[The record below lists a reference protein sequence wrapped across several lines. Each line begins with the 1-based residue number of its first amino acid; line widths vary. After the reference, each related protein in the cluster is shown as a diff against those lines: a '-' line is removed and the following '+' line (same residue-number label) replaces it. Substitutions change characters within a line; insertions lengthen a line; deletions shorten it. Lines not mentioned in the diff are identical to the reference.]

1 MKIDFERF
9 AEDSIQKNTLRL
21 SFWGTAVVWF
31 LLLIF
36 FAFAPG
42 VQKKEEFKTI
52 QITLDVPQEKTE
64 VQKTD
69 IASQETAASKK
80 TQTSPA
86 KSDAAQSAPAS
97 QKKPSVQQPAKTA
110 QKQASSPAAAAS
122 PKTSSPA
129 PVEAKSAPAK
139 AKITYKKSVD
149 ELLAEQS
156 GSAKSAQWD
165 DSVFG
170 DDTAAVSSSSTTNS
184 TAVNKGVYGTSA
196 LSGTAASAA
205 LDTGKAVAKTDSA
218 VKTTATSATQNA
230 LGKIAAATYTM
241 SAGNG
246 VSSSAKVNVE
256 KNGDGSVAVSM
267 TDGSSR
273 ILLDPKK
280 PVIFISEENA
290 ALIDS
295 SRTVTVS
302 FKVLA
307 GGNVPL
313 SGIVISP
320 SSLLPIQIQSE
331 IREQISQWRFKPA
344 SSDGQARFEYSII
357 KK

>member
-52 QITLDVPQEKTE
+52 QITLDVPHEKPE

-170 DDTAAVSSSSTTNS
+170 DDTAAVSSSSTTN
-184 TAVNKGVYGTSA
+184 
-196 LSGTAASAA
+196 
-205 LDTGKAVAKTDSA
+205 
-218 VKTTATSATQNA
+218 
-230 LGKIAAATYTM
+230 
-241 SAGNG
+241 
-246 VSSSAKVNVE
+246 
-256 KNGDGSVAVSM
+256 
-267 TDGSSR
+267 
-273 ILLDPKK
+273 
-280 PVIFISEENA
+280 
-290 ALIDS
+290 
-295 SRTVTVS
+295 
-302 FKVLA
+302 
-307 GGNVPL
+307 
-313 SGIVISP
+313 
-320 SSLLPIQIQSE
+320 
-331 IREQISQWRFKPA
+331 
-344 SSDGQARFEYSII
+344 
-357 KK
+357 

>member
-64 VQKTD
+64 VQKTE
-69 IASQETAASKK
+69 IASQEKAASKK
-80 TQTSPA
+80 TQASPA

-110 QKQASSPAAAAS
+110 QKQAAS

-184 TAVNKGVYGTSA
+184 TAVNKGVSGTSA

-218 VKTTATSATQNA
+218 VKTAATSATQNA

>member
-110 QKQASSPAAAAS
+110 QKQAAS

-184 TAVNKGVYGTSA
+184 TAVNKGVSGTSA

-218 VKTTATSATQNA
+218 VKTAATSATQNA

-256 KNGDGSVAVSM
+256 KKGDGSVAVSM

-280 PVIFISEENA
+280 PVIFISDENA

-307 GGNVPL
+307 GGNVPFL
-313 SGIVISP
+313 GIVISP

-331 IREQISQWRFKPA
+331 IRKQISQWRFKPA

>member
-52 QITLDVPQEKTE
+52 QITLDVPQEKPE

-80 TQTSPA
+80 KQTSPA

-110 QKQASSPAAAAS
+110 QKQAAS

-184 TAVNKGVYGTSA
+184 TAVNKGVSGTSA

-302 FKVLA
+302 FKVLS
-307 GGNVPL
+307 GGNVPF

>member
-110 QKQASSPAAAAS
+110 QKQAAS

-184 TAVNKGVYGTSA
+184 TAVNKGVSGTSA

-218 VKTTATSATQNA
+218 VKTAATSATQNA

-331 IREQISQWRFKPA
+331 IRKQISQWRFKPA

>member
-110 QKQASSPAAAAS
+110 QKQAAS

-184 TAVNKGVYGTSA
+184 TAVNKGVSGTSA

-218 VKTTATSATQNA
+218 VKTAATSATQNA

-256 KNGDGSVAVSM
+256 KKGDGSVAVSM

-307 GGNVPL
+307 GGNVQF

>member
-110 QKQASSPAAAAS
+110 QKQAAS

-184 TAVNKGVYGTSA
+184 TAVNKGVSGTSA

-218 VKTTATSATQNA
+218 VKTAATSATQNA

>member
-52 QITLDVPQEKTE
+52 QITLDVPQEKPE

-110 QKQASSPAAAAS
+110 QKQAAS

-184 TAVNKGVYGTSA
+184 TAVNKGVSGTSA

-218 VKTTATSATQNA
+218 VKTAATSATQNA

-256 KNGDGSVAVSM
+256 KKGDGSVAVSM

-331 IREQISQWRFKPA
+331 IRKQISQWRFKPA

>member
-110 QKQASSPAAAAS
+110 QKQAAS

-184 TAVNKGVYGTSA
+184 TAVNKGVSGTSA

>member
-110 QKQASSPAAAAS
+110 QKQAAS

-184 TAVNKGVYGTSA
+184 TAVNKGVSGTSA

-218 VKTTATSATQNA
+218 VKTAATSATQNA

-256 KNGDGSVAVSM
+256 KKGDGSVAVSM

-320 SSLLPIQIQSE
+320 SSLLSIQIQSE

>member
-80 TQTSPA
+80 TQASPS

-110 QKQASSPAAAAS
+110 QKQASSPAAAS
-122 PKTSSPA
+122 PKTSSPV

-149 ELLAEQS
+149 ELLVEQS

-205 LDTGKAVAKTDSA
+205 LDTGKAVAKTDSV

>member
-80 TQTSPA
+80 TQASPA

-110 QKQASSPAAAAS
+110 QKQAAS

-184 TAVNKGVYGTSA
+184 TAVNKGVSGTSA

-218 VKTTATSATQNA
+218 VKTAATSATQNA

>member
-52 QITLDVPQEKTE
+52 QITLDVPQEKPE

-110 QKQASSPAAAAS
+110 QKQAAS

-184 TAVNKGVYGTSA
+184 TAVNKGVSGTSA

-218 VKTTATSATQNA
+218 VKTAATSATQNA

-273 ILLDPKK
+273 ILLDPKR

-320 SSLLPIQIQSE
+320 SSLLPMNIQFE

>member
-110 QKQASSPAAAAS
+110 QKQAAS

-184 TAVNKGVYGTSA
+184 TAVNKGVSGTSA

-218 VKTTATSATQNA
+218 VKTAATSATQNA

-280 PVIFISEENA
+280 PVIFISKEKA

-302 FKVLA
+302 FKVLS
-307 GGNVPL
+307 GGNVPF

-320 SSLLPIQIQSE
+320 SSLLPIEIQSE
-331 IREQISQWRFKPA
+331 IREQISQWRFKQA

>member
-64 VQKTD
+64 IQKTD

-80 TQTSPA
+80 TQASPA
-86 KSDAAQSAPAS
+86 KSDAAQSAPAA
-97 QKKPSVQQPAKTA
+97 QKKPAVQQPAKTA

-184 TAVNKGVYGTSA
+184 TAVNKGVSGTSA

-218 VKTTATSATQNA
+218 VKTAATSATQNA

-246 VSSSAKVNVE
+246 VSSSAKE
-256 KNGDGSVAVSM
+256 NGDGSVSVSM

-302 FKVLA
+302 FKVLS
-307 GGNVPL
+307 GGNVPF

>member
-110 QKQASSPAAAAS
+110 QKQAAS

-184 TAVNKGVYGTSA
+184 TAVNKGVSGTSA

-218 VKTTATSATQNA
+218 VKTAATSATQNA

-256 KNGDGSVAVSM
+256 KKGDGSVAVSM

-280 PVIFISEENA
+280 PVIFISDENA

-331 IREQISQWRFKPA
+331 IREQISQWRFKQA

>member
-110 QKQASSPAAAAS
+110 QKQAAS

-184 TAVNKGVYGTSA
+184 TAVNKGVSGTSA

-218 VKTTATSATQNA
+218 VKTAATSATQNA

-256 KNGDGSVAVSM
+256 KKGDGSVAVSM

-280 PVIFISEENA
+280 PVIFISDENA

-320 SSLLPIQIQSE
+320 SSLLPIEIQSE
-331 IREQISQWRFKPA
+331 IREQISQWRFKQA

>member
-9 AEDSIQKNTLRL
+9 AEDSIQKNTFRL

-52 QITLDVPQEKTE
+52 QITLDVPQEKPE

-80 TQTSPA
+80 TQASPA

-110 QKQASSPAAAAS
+110 QKQAAS

-184 TAVNKGVYGTSA
+184 TAVNKGVSGTSA

-205 LDTGKAVAKTDSA
+205 LDSGKAVAKTDSA

>member
-52 QITLDVPQEKTE
+52 QITLDVLQEKPE

-110 QKQASSPAAAAS
+110 QKQAAS

-170 DDTAAVSSSSTTNS
+170 DDTAAVSSSNTTNS
-184 TAVNKGVYGTSA
+184 TAVNKGVSGTSA

-218 VKTTATSATQNA
+218 VKTAATSATQNA

>member
-52 QITLDVPQEKTE
+52 QITLDVPQEKPE

-80 TQTSPA
+80 TQASPA

-110 QKQASSPAAAAS
+110 QKQAAS

-218 VKTTATSATQNA
+218 VKTAATSATQNA

-331 IREQISQWRFKPA
+331 IRKQISQWRFKPA

>member
-110 QKQASSPAAAAS
+110 QKQAAS

-184 TAVNKGVYGTSA
+184 TAVNKGVSGTSA

-218 VKTTATSATQNA
+218 VKTAATSATQNA

-256 KNGDGSVAVSM
+256 KKGDGSVAVSM

-280 PVIFISEENA
+280 PVIFISDENA

-320 SSLLPIQIQSE
+320 SSLLPIEIQSE

>member
-52 QITLDVPQEKTE
+52 QITLDVPQEKPE

-80 TQTSPA
+80 TQASPS

-110 QKQASSPAAAAS
+110 QKQASSPAAAS
-122 PKTSSPA
+122 PKTSSPV

-149 ELLAEQS
+149 ELLVEQS

-170 DDTAAVSSSSTTNS
+170 DDTAAVSSSNTTNS

-218 VKTTATSATQNA
+218 VKTAATSATQNA

-344 SSDGQARFEYSII
+344 SSDGQERFEYSII

>member
-52 QITLDVPQEKTE
+52 QITLDVPQEKPE

-110 QKQASSPAAAAS
+110 QKQAAS

-184 TAVNKGVYGTSA
+184 TAVNKGVSGTSA

-218 VKTTATSATQNA
+218 VKTAATSATQNA

-256 KNGDGSVAVSM
+256 KKGDGSVAVSM

-280 PVIFISEENA
+280 PVIFISDENA

-331 IREQISQWRFKPA
+331 IRKQISQWRFKPA

>member
-52 QITLDVPQEKTE
+52 QITLDVPQEKPE

-110 QKQASSPAAAAS
+110 QKQAAS

-184 TAVNKGVYGTSA
+184 TAVNKGVSGTSA

-218 VKTTATSATQNA
+218 VKTAATSATQNA

-256 KNGDGSVAVSM
+256 KKGDGSVAVSM

-280 PVIFISEENA
+280 PVIFISDENA

>member
-52 QITLDVPQEKTE
+52 QITLDVPQEKPE

-110 QKQASSPAAAAS
+110 QKQAAS

-184 TAVNKGVYGTSA
+184 TAVNKGVSGTSA

-256 KNGDGSVAVSM
+256 KNGDGSVSVSM

>member
-52 QITLDVPQEKTE
+52 QITLDVPQEKPE

-110 QKQASSPAAAAS
+110 QKQAAS

-256 KNGDGSVAVSM
+256 KKGDGSVAVSM

-331 IREQISQWRFKPA
+331 IRKQISQWRFKPA

>member
-80 TQTSPA
+80 TQASPS

-110 QKQASSPAAAAS
+110 QKQASSPAAAS
-122 PKTSSPA
+122 PKTSSPV

-149 ELLAEQS
+149 ELLVEQS

-184 TAVNKGVYGTSA
+184 TAVNKGVSGTSA

-218 VKTTATSATQNA
+218 VKTAATSATQNA

-256 KNGDGSVAVSM
+256 KNGDGSVSVSM

-344 SSDGQARFEYSII
+344 SSD
-357 KK
+357 

>member
-52 QITLDVPQEKTE
+52 QITLDVPQEKPE

-80 TQTSPA
+80 TQASPS

-110 QKQASSPAAAAS
+110 QKQAAS

-205 LDTGKAVAKTDSA
+205 LDTGKAVAKTDSV

>member
-9 AEDSIQKNTLRL
+9 AEDSIQKNTFRL

-110 QKQASSPAAAAS
+110 QKQAAS

-184 TAVNKGVYGTSA
+184 TAVNKGVSGTSA

-218 VKTTATSATQNA
+218 VKTAATSATQNA

-256 KNGDGSVAVSM
+256 KKGDGSVAVSM

-280 PVIFISEENA
+280 PVIFISDENA

-331 IREQISQWRFKPA
+331 IRKQISQWRFKPA

>member
-52 QITLDVPQEKTE
+52 QITLDVPHEKPE

-110 QKQASSPAAAAS
+110 QKQAAS

-184 TAVNKGVYGTSA
+184 TAVNKGVSGTSA

-218 VKTTATSATQNA
+218 VKTAATSATQNA

-241 SAGNG
+241 SAGHR

-280 PVIFISEENA
+280 PVIFISDENA

>member
-86 KSDAAQSAPAS
+86 KSDAAQSVPAS

-110 QKQASSPAAAAS
+110 QKQAAS

-184 TAVNKGVYGTSA
+184 TAVNKGVSGTSA

-218 VKTTATSATQNA
+218 VKTAATSATQNA

-256 KNGDGSVAVSM
+256 KKGDGSVAVSM

-280 PVIFISEENA
+280 PVIFISDENA

-331 IREQISQWRFKPA
+331 IRKQISQWRFKPA

>member
-110 QKQASSPAAAAS
+110 QKQAAS

-184 TAVNKGVYGTSA
+184 TAVNKGVSGTSA

-218 VKTTATSATQNA
+218 VKTAATSATQNA

-280 PVIFISEENA
+280 PVIFISDENA

>member
-110 QKQASSPAAAAS
+110 QKQAAS

-184 TAVNKGVYGTSA
+184 TAVNKGVSGTSA

-218 VKTTATSATQNA
+218 VKTAATSATQNA

-256 KNGDGSVAVSM
+256 KKGDGSVAVSM

-331 IREQISQWRFKPA
+331 IRKQISQWRFKPA

>member
-9 AEDSIQKNTLRL
+9 AEDSIQKNTLQL

-110 QKQASSPAAAAS
+110 QKQAAS

-184 TAVNKGVYGTSA
+184 TAVNKGVSGTSA

-218 VKTTATSATQNA
+218 VKTAATSATQNA

-256 KNGDGSVAVSM
+256 KKGDGSVAVSM

-331 IREQISQWRFKPA
+331 IRKQISQWRFKPA